1 MEFVYLADHPEAIP
15 IVAKWYYEQWGRQHE
30 VPSLEKSEEM
40 LTAYLNRERIPLMI
54 LAKKE
59 DEILGAIQ
67 LKYYEMDIYPQKEHW
82 LGGVF
87 VPEQH
92 RGRKIAENLVLRAMK
107 IAKKLHVKTLFL
119 QTEKLNGGLY
129 KRLGW
134 NLVAKTLYRN
144 KAVLVMRKDL

>member
-1 MEFVYLADHPEAIP
+1 MKFVYLADLPEAIP
-15 IVAKWYYEQWGRQHE
+15 VIAKWYFDQWGRQHE
-30 VPSLEKSEEM
+30 VKSLEESKEM
-40 LTAYLNRERIPLMI
+40 LTDYLNREKIPLMI

-59 DEILGAIQ
+59 KEILGAIQ

-92 RGRKIAENLVLRAMK
+92 RGKKIAEKLVLEAAKVAMK
-107 IAKKLHVKTLFL
+107 LEVKTLFL

-134 NLVAKTLYRN
+134 NLVEKTKYRN
-144 KAVLVMRKDL
+144 KPVLVMRKDL